1 MSLIR
6 LNRHPPP
13 RQLLVFAVAWLIFV
27 GVLGLVQWRHDRPPV
42 ALVCWSLAVMVPLAG
57 LVWREG
63 LRRLYVGL
71 AYATF
76 PIGFVVSTLMLVL
89 LYYLVVTP
97 IGLVLRLCRYDPLER
112 KFDRQAG
119 TYWQPRPARRDPVSY
134 FRQH

>member
-6 LNRHPPP
+6 LNRHPSP
-13 RQLLVFAVAWLIFV
+13 RQLMVFAVAWLIFV
-27 GVLGLVQWRHDRPPV
+27 GGLGLFLWRHGRPTG
-42 ALVCWSLAVMVPLAG
+42 AMICWGLAVGVPLAG
-57 LVWREG
+57 LAWREG

-76 PIGFVVSTLMLVL
+76 PIGFVVSTLVLVL

-112 KFDRQAG
+112 KFDREAE
-119 TYWQPRPARRDPVSY
+119 TYWRPRPPRRDPASY